1 MKRLALLSA
10 LFVLVGCRGVGPD
23 GKARFDPASAAAAT
37 EATTAAFAPF
47 SGPVAPIVIT
57 VGSLVAALLRARAKK
72 DESSTPTNGGTT

>member
-57 VGSLVAALLRARAKK
+57 VGSLVAALLRARAK